1 MINVAQ
7 ILKNLAAFCSV
18 KGVQPDELIT
28 AIFEKEYKKI
38 ETYKVNSFI
47 YFIMNYCEHIDDE
60 ENIISM
66 RYIYDENRSLVK
78 IEQKINNG
86 RYSIQWDRNDALK
99 KYIMNQLSDLPHQ
112 KREDIYQLILENL
125 PVDAGFSLP
134 PKLKLVS

>member
-38 ETYKVNSFI
+38 ETYKVNSYI
-47 YFIMNYCEHIDDE
+47 YFIINYCEHIDDE

-66 RYIYDENRSLVK
+66 RYIYDENKSLLK

-86 RYSIQWDRNDALK
+86 RYSLQWDRNDALK
-99 KYIMNQLSDLPHQ
+99 KYIMKQLSDLPYQ
-112 KREDIYQLILENL
+112 KREDVYQLIIGNL
-125 PVDAGFSLP
+125 PKDAGYSLP
-134 PKLKLVS
+134 PNLKLVS

>member
-38 ETYKVNSFI
+38 ETYKVNSYI
-47 YFIMNYCEHIDDE
+47 YFIINYCEHIDDE

-66 RYIYDENRSLVK
+66 RYIYDENKSLLK
-78 IEQKINNG
+78 IEQKTNNG
-86 RYSIQWDRNDALK
+86 RYSLQWDRNDALK
-99 KYIMNQLSDLPHQ
+99 KYIMKQLSDLPYQ
-112 KREDIYQLILENL
+112 KREDVYQLIIGNL
-125 PVDAGFSLP
+125 PKDAGYSLP
-134 PKLKLVS
+134 PNLKLVS